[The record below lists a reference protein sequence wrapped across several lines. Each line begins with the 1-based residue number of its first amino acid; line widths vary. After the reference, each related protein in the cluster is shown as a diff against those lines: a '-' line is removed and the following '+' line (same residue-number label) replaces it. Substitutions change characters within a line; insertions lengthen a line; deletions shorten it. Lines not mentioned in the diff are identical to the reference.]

1 MGHLVLKRII
11 NYNQCGDPRSSCLHF
26 IKMDKRLM
34 KSWNNLEILTTKIY
48 VLLIPRLLYSEKENF
63 YIVDLITF

>member
-1 MGHLVLKRII
+1 
-11 NYNQCGDPRSSCLHF
+11 
-26 IKMDKRLM
+26 MDKRLM